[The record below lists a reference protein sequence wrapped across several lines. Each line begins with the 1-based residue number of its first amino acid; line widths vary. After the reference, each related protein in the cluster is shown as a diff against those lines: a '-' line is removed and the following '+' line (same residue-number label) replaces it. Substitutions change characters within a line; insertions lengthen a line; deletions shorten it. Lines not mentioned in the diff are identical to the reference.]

1 MTQINKEEVA
11 NQIVAAVKESALSKK
26 ILLLLIGFTI
36 SFNIFSNMQVK
47 EPYIVHTFPASSIKE
62 IEVITFLG
70 SITVDGDANSSEAV
84 VEVYISGNPNWS
96 EEKIK
101 QTLGENYTI
110 DVSVKR
116 EKLYAVVKSKRIDEL
131 GLTVS
136 FKISVPNQISSN
148 LSTSLNR
155 IGISNLSGSHTLKTS
170 NGSLAVENVSGSVV
184 GKTSGS
190 NVTISNFNGNIDIRT
205 HIGNITAENLSG
217 KINLKTSGGVLT
229 GDVDAPR
236 YGNIKA
242 NNIRGNLKIETTDS
256 SVDLDN
262 ISGNLDAKTTDGVI
276 NVKMETVDEFV
287 KLSNTGALSLSV
299 PNASKG
305 YNINVVAQRIETMGL
320 SNFNG
325 SREEKKIKGKVGNG
339 GAKIELK
346 SSREV
351 KLVFD

>member
-1 MTQINKEEVA
+1 MSHINKKEVA
-11 NQIVAAVKESALSKK
+11 DKIVAAVKESAFSKK
-26 ILLLLIGFTI
+26 ILVLSIGFTL
-36 SFNIFSNMQVK
+36 SLNIFANKQVK
-47 EPYIVHTFPASSIKE
+47 EPYIVHTFPASLIKE

-70 SITVDGDANSSEAV
+70 SITVNGDANSSEAV

-101 QTLGENYTI
+101 QTLEENYTI

-116 EKLYAVVKSKRIDEL
+116 GKLYAVVKSKRIDGL

-136 FKISVPNQISSN
+136 FIISVPNQISSN
-148 LSTSLNR
+148 LKTSLNR
-155 IGISNLSGSHTLKTS
+155 ISISNLSGSHTLKTG
-170 NGSLAVENVSGSVV
+170 NGSLTVENVSGSVV
-184 GKTSGS
+184 AKTSGS
-190 NVTISNFNGNIDIRT
+190 SVIISNANGNIDIRT
-205 HIGNITAENLSG
+205 HIGNITAENLNG

-242 NNIRGNLKIETTDS
+242 NNIRGTLKIETSGS
-256 SVDLDN
+256 SVELDN

-287 KLSNTGALSLSV
+287 KLSNTGAISLSLPDASRGYHI
-299 PNASKG
+299 NA
-305 YNINVVAQRIETMGL
+305 VAQRIETMGL

-325 SREEKKIKGKVGNG
+325 SREDNKIKGKVGNG

-351 KLVFD
+351 KLVFN